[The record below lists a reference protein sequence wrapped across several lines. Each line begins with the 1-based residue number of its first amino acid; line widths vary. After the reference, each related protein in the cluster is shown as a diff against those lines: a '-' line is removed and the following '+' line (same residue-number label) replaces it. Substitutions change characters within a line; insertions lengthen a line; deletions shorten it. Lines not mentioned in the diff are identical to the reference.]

1 MAGSTISQE
10 MLQYFMQLSEA
21 EKKSVLEL
29 VKTFLT
35 NRPNEMQPPRIE
47 DYNKEL
53 DEADADIE
61 AGNFILNEDVEKKYS
76 KK

>member
-1 MAGSTISQE
+1 MAGSPISQE
-10 MLQYFMQLSEA
+10 MLQYFMQLNEA

-29 VKTFLT
+29 VKTFLI
-35 NRPNEMQPPRIE
+35 NRPNEMQPQDIE

-61 AGNFILNEDVEKKYS
+61 AGEFILHEDVTKRYGKK
-76 KK
+76 